1 MKTNIQLKLLSPL
14 SHFGD
19 ERMGTMQVART
30 MKFEYN
36 NEYLDIP
43 VYTGNAFRGQLRRIA
58 MRDFLEKIGITD
70 EGISAKLYYMLFT
83 GGALTS
89 GSRYTD
95 TGSKRELRRMCPP
108 LALLGSAIG
117 DQIPEGK
124 MKVGIFKPVC
134 KETVSFTG
142 VESDVSFYDMLEDN
156 FYTRRDDLKS
166 KDFNINDDAKHDNA
180 VQMKYEQQNLSSGSI
195 LTSRIIIENE
205 NDIERSCLA
214 AILEK
219 FKEVPFIG
227 GKSAVGHG
235 EVELISDCNISSDA
249 YYSYLEENKEEIRT
263 WIRKMEE
270 LL

>member
-1 MKTNIQLKLLSPL
+1 MQTNIQMKLLSPL

-30 MKFEYN
+30 MKFEYEG
-36 NEYLDIP
+36 EYLDVP

-58 MRDFLEKIGITD
+58 MRDFLEKLGIAE

-89 GSRYTD
+89 GSRYTE

-108 LALLGSAIG
+108 LALFGSAIG

-124 MKVGIFKPVC
+124 MKVGIFKPAC
-134 KETVSFTG
+134 KETASFTKID
-142 VESDVSFYDMLEDN
+142 SDISFYDMLEEN

-180 VQMKYEQQNLSSGSI
+180 VQMKYEQQNLSAGSI
-195 LTSRIIIENE
+195 LVSRIIIENE
-205 NDIERSCLA
+205 NEVERSCLA
-214 AILEK
+214 SILQR

-227 GKSAVGHG
+227 GKSSVGHG
-235 EVELISDCNISSDA
+235 EVELMEDSDVDVNIYD
-249 YYSYLEENKEEIRT
+249 SYLEENREEIRT
-263 WIRKMEE
+263 WIRKMEG